1 MNLMTLTKRQSMTAG
16 AVVFLVG
23 LAVLLSWALGIGSIK
38 SVFPSTNAMKA
49 NTAACFVLLGAS
61 LLIVR
66 DESRSRKFRYI
77 GIACASLVILIATLT
92 LIEYLTHWDL
102 RIDQLL
108 FEDRSDLASMFAPG
122 RMALGTATNF
132 LMLGVAL
139 ALLGARRAFGL
150 TQELVLLAL
159 LYTLLSLVGYLYG
172 ANSLYNLLPHVGIAL
187 HTSVAFLVLC
197 FGVLWARPEQGFM
210 ALLTSR
216 SVAGLML
223 RRLLPAAVCLPILV
237 GWVRLLGQRAGYY
250 DTEFGVALEALST
263 IIIFGALTL
272 LTAKLVH
279 RLDSERT
286 AVEIS
291 LREAHEGLEARVKE
305 RTAELQASNDRLSFE
320 MAERARAEEALRQSD
335 ERIRHTQKLEAV
347 GRLAGGIAHQF
358 NNLMTIVI
366 GYSELLQMRKVD
378 SDPDL
383 DKLGEIRK
391 AGQRAAA
398 LTSQLLAFSRRQFQ
412 QPAMVDLNQVIVGVD
427 EMLRGL
433 LGDRMG
439 LDTSLDPSL
448 GKVMADRGQVEQIL
462 INLTL
467 NARDAMQSGGLLK
480 IETRNVNIDGEGATS
495 GLLPGDY
502 VVLST
507 TDTGT
512 GMDAETQ
519 ARIFEPFFTTK
530 EQGQGTGLGLSVID
544 GIVKQ
549 SGGHLEVTSA
559 LGEGSTFT
567 VFLPRFDER
576 VDQGASA
583 GGETGTSR

>member
-1 MNLMTLTKRQSMTAG
+1 MTAG
-16 AVVFLVG
+16 ALVFLVG
-23 LAVLLSWALGIGSIK
+23 LVVLLSWGFGIGSIK
-38 SVFPSTNAMKA
+38 SVFPSTTVMKA
-49 NTAACFVLLGAS
+49 NTAACFVLSGAS

-66 DESRSRKFRYI
+66 DESRNRKLRYI
-77 GIACASLVILIATLT
+77 GIACATVVILIAMLT
-92 LIEYLTHWDL
+92 VIEYLTRWDL

-108 FEDRSDLASMFAPG
+108 FEDRSDLASVFPPG
-122 RMALGTATNF
+122 RMSLGTATNF

-159 LYTLLSLVGYLYG
+159 LYSLLTLVGYLYG
-172 ANSLYNLLPHVGIAL
+172 ASSLYNILPHVGIAL
-187 HTSVAFLVLC
+187 HTTVTFIALC

-210 ALLTSR
+210 AVLTSR

-250 DTEFGVALEALST
+250 ETEFGVALAALSN

-286 AVEIS
+286 AVEIA
-291 LREAHEGLEARVKE
+291 LREAHEGLESRVRE

-320 MAERARAEEALRQSD
+320 MAERARAEEALGKSD
-335 ERIRHTQKLEAV
+335 ERIRQTQKLEAV

-366 GYSELLQMRKVD
+366 GFSELLQMRKAD
-378 SDPDL
+378 TDPDY

-391 AGQRAAA
+391 AGQRSAA
-398 LTSQLLAFSRRQFQ
+398 LTSQLLAFSRRQIQ
-412 QPAMVDLNQVIVGVD
+412 QPSMLDLNRVIVGVD

-433 LGDRMG
+433 LGDRMR
-439 LDTSLDPSL
+439 LKTALEPSL
-448 GKVMADRGQVEQIL
+448 GKVMADRGQLEQIL

-467 NARDAMQSGGLLK
+467 NARDAMQSGGLLT
-480 IETRNVNIDGEGATS
+480 IETRNVNVDGEGAAR
-495 GLLPGDY
+495 GLHPGDY
-502 VVLST
+502 VVLSAA
-507 TDTGT
+507 DTGS

-519 ARIFEPFFTTK
+519 ARIFEPFFTTR

-549 SGGHLEVTSA
+549 SGGHVEVTSA
-559 LGEGSTFT
+559 LNEGSTFN
-567 VFLPRFDER
+567 VFLPRCDEHM
-576 VDQGASA
+576 DQGPTA
-583 GGETGTSR
+583 GGQTTLGQ

>member
-1 MNLMTLTKRQSMTAG
+1 MNLVTLAKRQSMTAG
-16 AVVFLVG
+16 VAVFLAG
-23 LAVLLSWALGIGSIK
+23 LVVLLSWAFGIGSIK
-38 SVFPSTNAMKA
+38 TVFPSTTAMKA
-49 NTAACFVLLGAS
+49 NTALCFILSGAS

-66 DESRSRKFRYI
+66 DGSRNRKFRYI
-77 GIACASLVILIATLT
+77 GIACASVVILIAMLT
-92 LIEYLTHWDL
+92 VIEYLTRWNL

-108 FEDRSDLASMFAPG
+108 FEDHSELASVFSPG
-122 RMALGTATNF
+122 RMSPGTAINF

-159 LYTLLSLVGYLYG
+159 LYSLLTLVGYLYG
-172 ANSLYNLLPHVGIAL
+172 ASSLYNILPHVGIAL
-187 HTSVAFLVLC
+187 HTTSTFLVLC
-197 FGVLWARPEQGFM
+197 LGVLWARPEQGIM
-210 ALLTSR
+210 AVLTSR
-216 SVAGLML
+216 SVAGVML

-250 DTEFGVALEALST
+250 ETEFGVALAALSFV
-263 IIIFGALTL
+263 IIFGTLTL

-286 AVEIS
+286 AVEIA
-291 LREAHEGLEARVKE
+291 LREAQEGLEARVKE

-320 MAERARAEEALRQSD
+320 IAERARAEEALRKSD
-335 ERIRHTQKLEAV
+335 ERIRQTQKLEAV

-358 NNLMTIVI
+358 NNLMTII
-366 GYSELLQMRKVD
+366 LGYSELLQMRKMD
-378 SDPDL
+378 SDPDF

-398 LTSQLLAFSRRQFQ
+398 LTSQLLAFSRRQVQ
-412 QPAMVDLNQVIVGVD
+412 QPSMVDLNQVIVGVD

-433 LGDRMG
+433 LGQRM
-439 LDTSLDPSL
+439 SLKTLLEPSL
-448 GKVMADRGQVEQIL
+448 GKVIADRGQLEQIL

-467 NARDAMQSGGLLK
+467 NARDAMQAGGLLT
-480 IETRNVNIDGEGATS
+480 IETSNVIVDGEGATT
-495 GLLPGDY
+495 GLHRGDY

-507 TDTGT
+507 TDNGT

-544 GIVKQ
+544 GIVRQ
-549 SGGHLEVTSA
+549 SGGHMEVTSA
-559 LGEGSTFT
+559 LGEGSTFN

-576 VDQGASA
+576 DDQGAGA
-583 GGETGTSR
+583 GGEIGRGR

>member
-1 MNLMTLTKRQSMTAG
+1 MNLVTLSKRQSMTAG
-16 AVVFLVG
+16 ALVFLVG
-23 LAVLLSWALGIGSIK
+23 LVVLLSWGFGIGSIK
-38 SVFPSTNAMKA
+38 SVFPSTTVMKA
-49 NTAACFVLLGAS
+49 NTAACFVLSGAS

-66 DESRSRKFRYI
+66 DESRNRKLRYI
-77 GIACASLVILIATLT
+77 GIACATVVILIAMLT
-92 LIEYLTHWDL
+92 VIEYLTRWDL

-108 FEDRSDLASMFAPG
+108 FEDRSDLASVFPPG
-122 RMALGTATNF
+122 RMSLGTATNF

-159 LYTLLSLVGYLYG
+159 LYSLLTLVGYLYG
-172 ANSLYNLLPHVGIAL
+172 ASSLYNILPHVGIAL
-187 HTSVAFLVLC
+187 HTTVTFIALC

-210 ALLTSR
+210 AVLTSR

-250 DTEFGVALEALST
+250 ETEFGVALAALSN

-286 AVEIS
+286 AVEIA
-291 LREAHEGLEARVKE
+291 LREAHEGLESRVRE

-320 MAERARAEEALRQSD
+320 MAERARAEEALGKSD
-335 ERIRHTQKLEAV
+335 ERIRQTQKLEAV

-366 GYSELLQMRKVD
+366 GFSELLQMRKAD
-378 SDPDL
+378 TDPDY

-391 AGQRAAA
+391 AGQRSAA
-398 LTSQLLAFSRRQFQ
+398 LTSQLLAFSRRQIQ
-412 QPAMVDLNQVIVGVD
+412 QPSMLDLNRVIVGVD

-433 LGDRMG
+433 LGDRMR
-439 LDTSLDPSL
+439 LKTALEPSL
-448 GKVMADRGQVEQIL
+448 GKVMADRGQLEQIL

-467 NARDAMQSGGLLK
+467 NARDAMQSGGLLT
-480 IETRNVNIDGEGATS
+480 IETRNVNVDGEGAAR
-495 GLLPGDY
+495 GLHPGDY
-502 VVLST
+502 VVLSAA
-507 TDTGT
+507 DTGS

-519 ARIFEPFFTTK
+519 ARIFEPFFTTR

-549 SGGHLEVTSA
+549 SGGHVEVTSA
-559 LGEGSTFT
+559 LNEGSTFN
-567 VFLPRFDER
+567 VFLPRCDEHM
-576 VDQGASA
+576 DQGPTA
-583 GGETGTSR
+583 GGQTTLGQ

>member
-1 MNLMTLTKRQSMTAG
+1 MDLVTFCKRQSTTAG
-16 AVVFLVG
+16 VVVFLVG
-23 LAVLLSWALGIGSIK
+23 LIVLLSWAFGIGSIK
-38 SVFPSTNAMKA
+38 SVFPSTAAMKA

-61 LLIVR
+61 LLILR
-66 DESRSRKFRYI
+66 DESRNRKFRYI
-77 GIACASLVILIATLT
+77 GIGCASLVSLIAMLT
-92 LIEYLTHWDL
+92 VIEYLTGWDL

-108 FEDRSDLASMFAPG
+108 FADRSDLASLFPPG

-139 ALLGARRAFGL
+139 ALVGARRAFGL

-159 LYTLLSLVGYLYG
+159 LYSLLTLVGYLYG
-172 ANSLYNLLPHVGIAL
+172 ASSLYNILPHVGIAL
-187 HTSVAFLVLC
+187 HTTVTFIVLC
-197 FGVLWARPEQGFM
+197 FAVLWARPEQGFM
-210 ALLTSR
+210 AVLTSR
-216 SVAGLML
+216 SVAGVML

-250 DTEFGVALEALST
+250 ETEFGVALAALSSV
-263 IIIFGALTL
+263 IIFGALTL

-286 AVEIS
+286 AVEIA
-291 LREAHEGLEARVKE
+291 LRDAHEGLEARVKE

-320 MAERARAEEALRQSD
+320 IAERARAEEALRKSD
-335 ERIRHTQKLEAV
+335 ERIRQTQKLEAV

-358 NNLMTIVI
+358 NNLMTIII

-378 SDPDL
+378 SDPDF

-398 LTSQLLAFSRRQFQ
+398 LTSQLLAFSRRQVQ
-412 QPAMVDLNQVIVGVD
+412 QPSMVDVNQVIVGVD

-433 LGDRMG
+433 LGERMG
-439 LDTSLDPSL
+439 LKTSLEPSL
-448 GKVMADRGQVEQIL
+448 GKVMADPVQLEQIL

-467 NARDAMQSGGLLK
+467 NARDAMQAGGLLT
-480 IETRNVNIDGEGATS
+480 IETRNVNVDGEGATR
-495 GLLPGDY
+495 GLHPGDY
-502 VVLST
+502 VLLST
-507 TDTGT
+507 TDNGS

-544 GIVKQ
+544 GIVRQ
-549 SGGHLEVTSA
+549 SGGHVEVTSA
-559 LGEGSTFT
+559 LGEGSTFN
-567 VFLPRFDER
+567 VFLPRFDQR
-576 VDQGASA
+576 VHQGASA
-583 GGETGTSR
+583 DRRATPGQ